1 MSSKNA
7 KPYEGTKVPIGKTM
21 GLIDTMIVNHG
32 GIKTN
37 YYKDFEKKEL
47 ILAWERK
54 VMVDDVRMI
63 QPIMHHIDMNKVKT
77 EAQAYRAL
85 YWHLKHKF
93 ESVEFGIVTF
103 EEEFLP
109 YFIVKLPSGEQ
120 GTIAQYFVPELSRG
134 ALPTM
139 KTLGPI
145 SQKGIEEDQERIAK
159 REKQRLDAEYEILPD

>member
-1 MSSKNA
+1 MAVKP
-7 KPYEGTKVPIGKTM
+7 KPYATTNVPIGKTM
-21 GLIDTMIVNHG
+21 GQIDTMLVAHG

-54 VMVDDVRMI
+54 VMVDGDRMI
-63 QPIMHHIDMNKVKT
+63 QPIMHHVNMKELT
-77 EAQAYRAL
+77 SEAQAYRAL

-93 ESVEFGIVTF
+93 EAVEFGIVTF

-120 GTIAQYFVPELSRG
+120 GTLGQYFIPELSHG
-134 ALPTM
+134 ALPPM
-139 KTLGPI
+139 RSLGPI
-145 SQKGIEEDQERIAK
+145 SQKGIEEDQKRIAT
-159 REKQRLDAEYEILPD
+159 REEERVEADYELLKD